1 MASVVTVDAF
11 QLITEAFSLDEAKR
25 WAKAEYEEALK
36 ILAGVPTRWTDAQ
49 IATGLVPLQLATL
62 LADVSAAKDW
72 DAGFLVYY
80 SKRAIEVGHQLQG
93 FVTAKDTAI
102 RCSALLNACSFPLGP
117 QVSMLANL
125 DWRYF
130 SLTDLDTLSPT
141 PSSELVRR
149 IGILVAVECQEAL
162 DAGVCQGMFMAL
174 LGSDALNRSAAG
186 FAVESAVLSA
196 LTLERLLPVSV
207 LKDLDVELPVG
218 HVGRGSHGS
227 VKLRMQLFASSAPM
241 VDYTIANLLVPYAFN
256 YQHVD
261 GIIQY
266 KSVTGKMVVLGVQI
280 SLKAVKSHLSSLEFD
295 ITGGHW
301 RQFVADDA
309 RETAQ
314 AGLIWITPEVGPV
327 LPASHGVRQA
337 HLPLEH
343 FRAWVPQKM
352 YVPVSRT
359 SLPLQTPLPLS
370 CSDEVLFAG

>member
-1 MASVVTVDAF
+1 MRMASVVTLDAF

-36 ILAGVPTRWTDAQ
+36 ILAGVPARWADVQA
-49 IATGLVPLQLATL
+49 ATGLVPLQLATL
-62 LADVSAAKDW
+62 FAAVSDAKDW
-72 DAGFLVYY
+72 DAGFLAYY
-80 SKRAIEVGHQLQG
+80 SKRAIEVGHQLRV
-93 FVTAKDTAI
+93 FVTAQDTAI
-102 RCSALLNACSFPLGP
+102 RCSALLNACSYSLGP

-130 SLTDLDTLSPT
+130 SLTDLDMLSPT

-162 DAGVCQGMFMAL
+162 DADVCQGMFMAL

-196 LTLERLLPVSV
+196 LTLERLLPLSV
-207 LKDLDVELPVG
+207 LKDLHVELPVEQ
-218 HVGRGSHGS
+218 VGGGGHGS

-241 VDYTIANLLVPYAFN
+241 VHSTIANLLVPYAFN

-261 GIIQY
+261 GVINY

-280 SLKAVKSHLSSLEFD
+280 SLKAVKSHLSSLEF

-309 RETAQ
+309 KETAQ
-314 AGLIWITPEVGPV
+314 AGLIWITPEVDPV

-337 HLPLEH
+337 HLPLEQ

-352 YVPVSRT
+352 CVCS
-359 SLPLQTPLPLS
+359 LPLS
-370 CSDEVLFAG
+370 CSDEVLFPR